1 MKRIGFL
8 GKIIF
13 WINIIAVILL
23 AVSFITPYIPPRK
36 FPTLSMLS
44 LAVSPLLLINMV
56 FALYWLLRLR
66 KQMLWSV
73 FVLIIAYFH
82 FNSTYE
88 FASEGDP
95 ANYKNTLKVMSYN
108 VRLFNAYEKDP
119 PENTQ
124 QIIDELITEENP
136 DIIFIQ
142 EYYRNSDVEFPE
154 YPYRLVHF
162 KNDKVL
168 LGHAIFSRY
177 PLMNRGGFNFRRT
190 GNNSLYADVAV
201 DQDTVRLYNVHLQS
215 IGITPSVDY
224 IQEGDKEKLR
234 QRLGLA
240 FMKQQEQMETI
251 LEHKDNS
258 PYPVLLCGDFNN
270 TSFSYIYREFNKG
283 MTDAFEAR
291 GGGLGST
298 FSFDSYPM
306 RIDYIFSSTKMDV
319 LKFET
324 IKKTFSD
331 HYPII
336 ATLGWN

>member
-13 WINIIAVILL
+13 WLNIIAVILL
-23 AVSFITPYIPPRK
+23 AVSFATPYIPPQK

-44 LAVSPLLLINMV
+44 LAVSPLLLINFL
-56 FALYWLLRLR
+56 FAVYWLIQLRR
-66 KQMLWSV
+66 QMLWSV

-82 FNSTYE
+82 FNATYE

-95 ANYKNTLKVMSYN
+95 ATYSNTVKVLSYN
-108 VRLFNAYEKDP
+108 VRLFNAYEKETNGSP
-119 PENTQ
+119 QET
-124 QIIDELITEENP
+124 ISELLETEEP
-136 DIIFIQ
+136 DLVFIQ
-142 EYYRNSDVEFPE
+142 EYYRDSEVEFPN

-162 KNDKVL
+162 KNNKVQ
-168 LGHAIFSRY
+168 LGHAIFSKY
-177 PLMNRGGFNFRRT
+177 PLINRGGFNFQRT
-190 GNNSLYADVAV
+190 GNNAIYADMVRNE
-201 DQDTVRLYNVHLQS
+201 DTIRLYNVHLQS
-215 IGITPSVDY
+215 IGIKPSVEH

-240 FMKQQEQMETI
+240 FMKQQTQVEAI
-251 LEHKDNS
+251 IAHKDLS
-258 PYPVLLCGDFNN
+258 PYPVILGGDLNN
-270 TSFSYIYREFNKG
+270 TSFSYIYRTLQKG

-291 GGGLGST
+291 GGGLGTT

-306 RIDYIFSSTKMDV
+306 RIDYIFTSTKMDV

-331 HYPII
+331 HYPITAI
-336 ATLGWN
+336 LGWN